1 MPRRFRKGRGDRQ
14 HGEAAGTPPP
24 AGADGPPPGR
34 SGTVSAI
41 GIAYIKFG
49 ALLLGLFTLSQTSLA
64 DRLVFEPMARGI
76 ARIASGLLGLFSIN
90 AQADGAIIRTGS
102 FAALVDTNCTG
113 LFVIFIYLSALLA
126 YRSGTR
132 EKLIG
137 VALGFGA
144 LFVLNLVRVAS
155 LVVVGAVRPDM
166 LNVAHY
172 LVWQSVMIV
181 AALCLWLFWAE
192 RVADAPGH

>member
-1 MPRRFRKGRGDRQ
+1 V
-14 HGEAAGTPPP
+14 
-24 AGADGPPPGR
+24 ADGPPPGR
-34 SGTVSAI
+34 SGTGSAI

-64 DRLVFEPMARGI
+64 DRLVFEPVARGI

-90 AQADGAIIRTGS
+90 AQADGAIIRTES

-144 LFVLNLVRVAS
+144 LFVLNLVRVVS

>member
-1 MPRRFRKGRGDRQ
+1 
-14 HGEAAGTPPP
+14 
-24 AGADGPPPGR
+24 
-34 SGTVSAI
+34 V
-41 GIAYIKFG
+41 
-49 ALLLGLFTLSQTSLA
+49 
-64 DRLVFEPMARGI
+64 ARGI

-155 LVVVGAVRPDM
+155 LVVVGTVRPDM
-166 LNVAHY
+166 LNVVHY